1 MDRVEFRGLQPACA
15 SLWVPPVKW
24 PRFPSIILQADMEAQ
39 AQALAQ
45 RLRDWEVKEH
55 ERTTKMEAWRAQM
68 QAEAEAKAEAAATRL
83 EAALSRDVERILSK
97 RESYETRVKEA
108 EARCVPGCCVWSAAR
123 LPSFRLRS
131 CPPITLVRVWPL
143 NRAALWLVGRLL
155 LLHLRIQPLPPF
167 SCRRQRITPPS
178 LFAPAVCP
186 LPTRR
191 RTEREAQEKEMLRK
205 RAVARAAKQKK
216 MRDALLRTRAE
227 ELAWIGK
234 LSESAAKE
242 DKVLADV
249 RSAATRELHE
259 RTERELVGFY
269 ERVETLKR
277 QRKREEYERMQRLV
291 AAMEGEKKR
300 EAEEAEALRAAKDRQ
315 EHQKRVL
322 MMKFEA
328 ERELEAMRMTSNF
341 SGLQRLMAKANIS
354 RGDDEEEGAAGAGG
368 AAKGG
373 RKA

>member
-1 MDRVEFRGLQPACA
+1 V
-15 SLWVPPVKW
+15 
-24 PRFPSIILQADMEAQ
+24 
-39 AQALAQ
+39 
-45 RLRDWEVKEH
+45 
-55 ERTTKMEAWRAQM
+55 
-68 QAEAEAKAEAAATRL
+68 
-83 EAALSRDVERILSK
+83 
-97 RESYETRVKEA
+97 
-108 EARCVPGCCVWSAAR
+108 AR
-123 LPSFRLRS
+123 L
-131 CPPITLVRVWPL
+131 
-143 NRAALWLVGRLL
+143 
-155 LLHLRIQPLPPF
+155 LHGSIQPLAALLSSQCAANASPRHL
-167 SCRRQRITPPS
+167 SLTLSVPS
-178 LFAPAVCP
+178 LP
-186 LPTRR
+186 RR
-191 RTEREAQEKEMLRK
+191 RTEREAQEKETLRK
-205 RAVARAAKQKK
+205 RAAARAAKQKK
-216 MRDALLRTRAE
+216 MRDALLRTRGD

-269 ERVETLKR
+269 DRVETLKR

-291 AAMEGEKKR
+291 AAMEGEKRR
-300 EAEEAEALRAAKDRQ
+300 EAEEAEARRAAKDRQ

-368 AAKGG
+368 AGKGR

>member
-1 MDRVEFRGLQPACA
+1 
-15 SLWVPPVKW
+15 
-24 PRFPSIILQADMEAQ
+24 
-39 AQALAQ
+39 
-45 RLRDWEVKEH
+45 
-55 ERTTKMEAWRAQM
+55 
-68 QAEAEAKAEAAATRL
+68 
-83 EAALSRDVERILSK
+83 
-97 RESYETRVKEA
+97 
-108 EARCVPGCCVWSAAR
+108 
-123 LPSFRLRS
+123 
-131 CPPITLVRVWPL
+131 
-143 NRAALWLVGRLL
+143 
-155 LLHLRIQPLPPF
+155 
-167 SCRRQRITPPS
+167 
-178 LFAPAVCP
+178 
-186 LPTRR
+186 
-191 RTEREAQEKEMLRK
+191 MLRK